1 MMNMEFFINITYI
14 DVHRWI
20 DSLFVI
26 TIIFILISYIKY
38 SSFLNL
44 KIIFFHD
51 FQDYQVLLLSSLSLL
66 SSLLLASS
74 LVVLSLSSSTSFQR
88 VFNEF
93 QRVFNEFLRV
103 FNEFLRIFNEFQRV
117 LNEFSTSFN
126 EFSTSFNEFST
137 SFHQVFNE
145 FSSVLLF
152 KDLFSYI
159 RIR

>member
-1 MMNMEFFINITYI
+1 MNMEFFINITYI

-26 TIIFILISYIKY
+26 TIIFILISCIKY

-93 QRVFNEFLRV
+93 QRVSTSFYEFSTS
-103 FNEFLRIFNEFQRV
+103 FY
-117 LNEFSTSFN
+117 EFSTSFN
-126 EFSTSFNEFST
+126 EFQRVFTTTSFPPFYYSKIC
-137 SFHQVFNE
+137 FHIFG
-145 FSSVLLF
+145 
-152 KDLFSYI
+152 
-159 RIR
+159 

>member
-1 MMNMEFFINITYI
+1 MNMEFFINITYI

-26 TIIFILISYIKY
+26 TIIFILISCIKY

-103 FNEFLRIFNEFQRV
+103 STSFNEFQRV
-117 LNEFSTSFN
+117 LTSFQRVFTKFSTSFPP
-126 EFSTSFNEFST
+126 FYYSKIC
-137 SFHQVFNE
+137 FHIFG
-145 FSSVLLF
+145 
-152 KDLFSYI
+152 
-159 RIR
+159 

>member
-103 FNEFLRIFNEFQRV
+103 STSFNEFQRV
-117 LNEFSTSFN
+117 LTSFQRVFTKFSTSFPP
-126 EFSTSFNEFST
+126 FYYSKIC
-137 SFHQVFNE
+137 FHIFG
-145 FSSVLLF
+145 
-152 KDLFSYI
+152 
-159 RIR
+159 

>member
-1 MMNMEFFINITYI
+1 MNMEFFINITYI

-103 FNEFLRIFNEFQRV
+103 FNEFQRV
-117 LNEFSTSFN
+117 STSFN
-126 EFSTSFNEFST
+126 EFSP
-137 SFHQVFNE
+137 QRVFLR
-145 FSSVLLF
+145 FIIQRFVFIYSDKIVHLF
-152 KDLFSYI
+152 EKT
-159 RIR
+159 